1 MKGWGGGGGGGGAV
15 TKKTVRLKLVQYF
28 WSRTILINI
37 IGPSLKW
44 SALEISQINHN
55 GHSTAVRMN
64 MYSLAAPPPA
74 MFLLSSTTKL
84 LLFSQNG
91 LPISSKA
98 PLSDLTSLS
107 VHAPF
112 TNDNAYLLSCH
123 FLVEP
128 QSNEP
133 SQDQAPSSHAE
144 LLGYLSGLL
153 LLTETLF
160 CSCACSMAEHTFLF
174 MNSAQPCHASG
185 PMNNLGQSFYVELEV
200 SPSRNV
206 LTKIVTT
213 SSSCMKMYQN

>member
-1 MKGWGGGGGGGGAV
+1 
-15 TKKTVRLKLVQYF
+15 
-28 WSRTILINI
+28 
-37 IGPSLKW
+37 
-44 SALEISQINHN
+44 
-55 GHSTAVRMN
+55 
-64 MYSLAAPPPA
+64 

-91 LPISSKA
+91 LHISSKA

-112 TNDNAYLLSCH
+112 TNDNACLLSCH

-128 QSNEP
+128 SNSP
-133 SQDQAPSSHAE
+133 IKRAISGPGTIQPCRAAGFSVRPTAPHRNIVLLMCLFNGRTHISISS
-144 LLGYLSGLL
+144 
-153 LLTETLF
+153 
-160 CSCACSMAEHTFLF
+160 LF

-206 LTKIVTT
+206 LTKIMTT
-213 SSSCMKMYQN
+213 SSSCMKMYQNRKWGHAGITPFCTPVFQ